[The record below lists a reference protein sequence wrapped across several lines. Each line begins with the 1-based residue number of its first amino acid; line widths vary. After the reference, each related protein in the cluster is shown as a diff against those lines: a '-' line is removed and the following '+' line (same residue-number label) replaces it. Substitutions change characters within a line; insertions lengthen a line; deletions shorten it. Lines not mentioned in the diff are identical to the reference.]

1 MNISK
6 LIRDT
11 LSADRY
17 SDEYTAG
24 WRSIFQ
30 HADTITRDLRS
41 QTKGTVFERDVD
53 ASTIV
58 DALVLDHEL
67 YTDHCNP
74 DDDAQCG
81 DESCISALSRQQD
94 AYILELYTL
103 WWDLLQDNSVPHH
116 AVERAYQLLKDEVNT
131 SISSV
136 SYETYESLH
145 DSAKFD
151 NVEYIDDTQKHINR
165 VEYHK
170 TFKQDPECDPDDSHY
185 VGDTTRRNNRK
196 PRGNVGL
203 LNGVY
208 QQTDAEPSY
217 RPAVDRKKMLL
228 RMMKSDN
235 PVEIRLAY
243 SCSPLHKRDYET
255 RSDYR
260 ERVEKRNRKRD
271 LRMHRASRS

>member
-1 MNISK
+1 
-6 LIRDT
+6 
-11 LSADRY
+11 
-17 SDEYTAG
+17 
-24 WRSIFQ
+24 
-30 HADTITRDLRS
+30 
-41 QTKGTVFERDVD
+41 
-53 ASTIV
+53 
-58 DALVLDHEL
+58 
-67 YTDHCNP
+67 
-74 DDDAQCG
+74 
-81 DESCISALSRQQD
+81 
-94 AYILELYTL
+94 
-103 WWDLLQDNSVPHH
+103 
-116 AVERAYQLLKDEVNT
+116 VERAYQLLKDEVNT

-196 PRGNVGL
+196 PRGNIGL